1 MGLYGFELLLL
12 RNTEYL
18 TTHRYEPY
26 GVRVPHAKTVAL
38 DSHAAAT
45 LRYIRASMDAA
56 GTLAV
61 PGSAGVAMG
70 TIGLFAAALAS
81 TPPLR
86 AHWLAVWL
94 AAAVTASGVGGVI
107 MARQSSRQGSTLL
120 GAPVRKLVLCLAPGL
135 FAGAVMTVV
144 EDRMGV
150 LHAVPGTWLLM
161 YGCAL
166 ISTSA
171 STTTRI
177 VGVLGA
183 LFVLL
188 ALLAFTLPDALQTV
202 VLAIG
207 FGALH
212 IIFGLLIG
220 RDSRGPEA

>member
-1 MGLYGFELLLL
+1 
-12 RNTEYL
+12 
-18 TTHRYEPY
+18 
-26 GVRVPHAKTVAL
+26 VPPAKTVGL
-38 DSHAAAT
+38 DTHAAAT

-70 TIGLFAAALAS
+70 TVGLFAAALAS

-86 AHWLAVWL
+86 PHWLAVWL
-94 AAAVTASGVGGVI
+94 TAAVSASGVGGVI

-120 GAPVRKLVLCLAPGL
+120 GAPARKLVLCLAPGL

-144 EDRMGV
+144 EQRSGE
-150 LHAVPGTWLLM
+150 LHMIPGTWLLM

-171 STTTRI
+171 STTRI

-183 LFVLL
+183 LFAMLG
-188 ALLAFTLPDALQTV
+188 LLAFTLPESLQTV
-202 VLAIG
+202 VLALG

-212 IIFGLLIG
+212 IVFGLLIG
-220 RDSRGPEA
+220 RDDHGREA

>member
-1 MGLYGFELLLL
+1 
-12 RNTEYL
+12 
-18 TTHRYEPY
+18 
-26 GVRVPHAKTVAL
+26 VPPAKTVTL

-70 TIGLFAAALAS
+70 TIGLFAATLAS

-86 AHWLAVWL
+86 THWLATWL
-94 AAAVTASGVGGVI
+94 TAAVIASAVGGVI

-120 GAPVRKLVLCLAPGL
+120 GAPARKLVLCLAPGL

-144 EDRMGV
+144 EYRSGV
-150 LHAVPGTWLLM
+150 LHAIPGTWLLM
-161 YGCAL
+161 YGCGL

-171 STTTRI
+171 STTRI
-177 VGVLGA
+177 VGMLGA

-188 ALLAFTLPDALQTV
+188 ALVAFTLPDSLQTV

-212 IIFGLLIG
+212 IIFGFLIG
-220 RDSRGPEA
+220 RNSRGREA

>member
-1 MGLYGFELLLL
+1 
-12 RNTEYL
+12 
-18 TTHRYEPY
+18 
-26 GVRVPHAKTVAL
+26 VPPAKTVTL

-86 AHWLAVWL
+86 THWLATWL
-94 AAAVTASGVGGVI
+94 TAAVIASAVGGVI

-120 GAPVRKLVLCLAPGL
+120 GAPARKLVLCLAPGL

-144 EDRMGV
+144 EYRSGV
-150 LHAVPGTWLLM
+150 LHAIPGTWLLM
-161 YGCAL
+161 YGCGL

-171 STTTRI
+171 STTRI
-177 VGVLGA
+177 VGMLGA

-188 ALLAFTLPDALQTV
+188 ALVAFMLPDSLQTV

-212 IIFGLLIG
+212 IIFGFLIG
-220 RDSRGPEA
+220 RNSRGREA

>member
-1 MGLYGFELLLL
+1 
-12 RNTEYL
+12 
-18 TTHRYEPY
+18 
-26 GVRVPHAKTVAL
+26 VPHAPAKTVAL

-45 LRYIRASMDAA
+45 LRYIRASMEAA

-70 TIGLFAAALAS
+70 MIGLFAAALAS
-81 TPPLR
+81 TPQLR
-86 AHWLAVWL
+86 PHWLAVWL
-94 AAAVTASGVGGVI
+94 TAAMTASGVGGVI

-120 GAPVRKLVLCLAPGL
+120 GAPARKLVLCLAPGL

-144 EDRMGV
+144 EYRSND
-150 LHAVPGTWLLM
+150 LHAIPGTWLLM

-171 STTTRI
+171 TTTRI

-183 LFVLL
+183 LFALL
-188 ALLAFTLPDALQTV
+188 ALLAFTLPDNLQTLI
-202 VLAIG
+202 LATG

-220 RDSRGPEA
+220 RDGHGRQA

>member
-1 MGLYGFELLLL
+1 M
-12 RNTEYL
+12 
-18 TTHRYEPY
+18 P
-26 GVRVPHAKTVAL
+26 PAKTVGL
-38 DSHAAAT
+38 DTHAAAT

-70 TIGLFAAALAS
+70 TVGLFAAALAS

-86 AHWLAVWL
+86 PHWLAVWL
-94 AAAVTASGVGGVI
+94 TAAVSASGVGGVI

-120 GAPVRKLVLCLAPGL
+120 GAPARKLVLCLAPGL

-144 EDRMGV
+144 EQRSGE
-150 LHAVPGTWLLM
+150 LHMIPGTWLLM

-171 STTTRI
+171 STTRI

-183 LFVLL
+183 LFAMLG
-188 ALLAFTLPDALQTV
+188 LLAFTLPESLQTV
-202 VLAIG
+202 VLALG

-212 IIFGLLIG
+212 IVFGLLIG
-220 RDSRGPEA
+220 RDDHGREA

>member
-1 MGLYGFELLLL
+1 
-12 RNTEYL
+12 
-18 TTHRYEPY
+18 
-26 GVRVPHAKTVAL
+26 VPPAKTVPL

-70 TIGLFAAALAS
+70 TIGLFAGALAS

-86 AHWLAVWL
+86 DHWLAMWL
-94 AAAVTASGVGGVI
+94 AAAVIASGVGGVI

-120 GAPVRKLVLCLAPGL
+120 GAPARKLVLCLAPGL

-144 EDRMGV
+144 EDRLGV
-150 LHAVPGTWLLM
+150 RHAIPGTWLLM

-171 STTTRI
+171 TTTRT

-188 ALLAFTLPDALQTV
+188 ALLAFTLPDGLQTL

-220 RDSRGPEA
+220 RDSRGREA

>member
-1 MGLYGFELLLL
+1 M
-12 RNTEYL
+12 
-18 TTHRYEPY
+18 HRDETY
-26 GVRVPHAKTVAL
+26 RAQVPPAKTVAL

-86 AHWLAVWL
+86 PHWLTVWL
-94 AAAVTASGVGGVI
+94 TAAVTASGVGGII
-107 MARQSSRQGSTLL
+107 MLRQSSRQGSTLL
-120 GAPVRKLVLCLAPGL
+120 GAPARKLVLCLAPGL

-144 EDRMGV
+144 EYRSGA
-150 LHAVPGTWLLM
+150 LHAIPGTWLLM

-171 STTTRI
+171 STTRI

-188 ALLAFTLPDALQTV
+188 ALLAFTLPESLQTP

-212 IIFGLLIG
+212 VVFGLLIG
-220 RDSRGPEA
+220 RDSRGREA

>member
-1 MGLYGFELLLL
+1 VPVLLY
-12 RNTEYL
+12 NTEYL
-18 TTHRYEPY
+18 TTHRAETY
-26 GVRVPHAKTVAL
+26 GVRVPPAKTVAL

-70 TIGLFAAALAS
+70 TIGLFAAAFAS

-94 AAAVTASGVGGVI
+94 TAGVTASGVGGVI

-120 GAPVRKLVLCLAPGL
+120 GAPARKLVLCLAPGL

-144 EDRMGV
+144 EYRLGV
-150 LHAVPGTWLLM
+150 LHAIPGTWLLT

-171 STTTRI
+171 STTRI

-188 ALLAFTLPDALQTV
+188 ALLAFTLPDALQTL
-202 VLAIG
+202 VLAVG

-220 RDSRGPEA
+220 RDSHGREA